1 MVILANSIYSSTS
14 TEELRLTI
22 EFHKEVQ
29 NYLDKHPINISPYPN
44 PYEDVYDIDELPGM
58 PGVAD
63 EIALNIYYKLRDI
76 NSSVN
81 HNIMSYLKYAT
92 IQETNAFLDKLV
104 AICYSEVNSRISG
117 VYFD

>member
-1 MVILANSIYSSTS
+1 
-14 TEELRLTI
+14 
-22 EFHKEVQ
+22 
-29 NYLDKHPINISPYPN
+29 
-44 PYEDVYDIDELPGM
+44 M

-81 HNIMSYLKYAT
+81 HNILSYLKYTT
-92 IQETNAFLDKLV
+92 IQETSAFLDKLI